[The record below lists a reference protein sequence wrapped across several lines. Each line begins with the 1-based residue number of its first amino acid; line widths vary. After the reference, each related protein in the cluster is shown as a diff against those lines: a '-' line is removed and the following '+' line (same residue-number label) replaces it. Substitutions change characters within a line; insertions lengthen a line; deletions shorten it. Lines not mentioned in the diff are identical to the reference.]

1 MRDWKQYYKDHLINV
16 EEAATKIVPG
26 DRVWVGQATQV
37 PYVLLDE
44 MYKHMDNYYDIIL
57 MYNVAVQPLEIFFDP
72 ETKKHFRLISAFNL
86 PLERMSIQM
95 GIVESCGF
103 NYDQLGQGPFEYGI
117 NTLAIQICPPDEN
130 GYCNIGSYGMS
141 VNKVITQRPE
151 LKKKIAFIDPTG
163 LCPVKGDVKDTSIHI
178 TEFDYIVENP
188 TELMGI
194 PAAPPQD
201 IDKKMAAYILPYVH
215 PGDKI
220 QIGFGG
226 LGEEILA
233 HLKDIGNIEVYS
245 EVACDNMAQL
255 CRDGIITKITAASP
269 GACSEEFF
277 KFCYEDPRANL
288 ISLEYT
294 IEPFEIMK
302 QENIVAINATFMID
316 LLGQCCSEAQ
326 GLSPYSGTGG
336 SFAYTYGAIRA
347 KGGRSFMCV
356 RSTYIDHEGE
366 THSNIVPW
374 LPEGSIVTTLKNFVM
389 YVVSEYGIAD
399 IYLKTL
405 KDRIKTMIPIAHTDF
420 RDWLKEKICTT
431 PLIKEEDFEN
441 LSRFSGVHKDK

>member
-1 MRDWKQYYKDHLINV
+1 MTDWREYYKEHLISIS
-16 EEAATKIVPG
+16 EAAKKIVPG
-26 DRVWVGQATQV
+26 DRVWIGQATQI
-37 PYVLLDE
+37 PYALLEE
-44 MYKHMDNYYDIIL
+44 MYTHMNEYDYYDIML
-57 MYNVAVQPLEIFFDP
+57 MYNCAVQPVQMLFDP
-72 ETKKHFRLISAFNL
+72 ETKKHFRLMSAFCL
-86 PLERMSIQM
+86 PLERISGEM
-95 GIVESCGF
+95 GIMEYCGF
-103 NYDQLGQGPFEYGI
+103 NYDQLAQGPFVYGA

-130 GYCNIGSYGMS
+130 GYCNVGSYGVS

-163 LCPVKGDVKDTSIHI
+163 LCPVKGDVRDTSIHI

-188 TELMGI
+188 TELIGV
-194 PAAPPQD
+194 PAAQPQE
-201 IDKKMAAYILPYVH
+201 IDKIIASYILPYIH

-233 HLKDIGNIEVYS
+233 NLKSIGNIEVYS

-255 CRDGIITKITAASP
+255 CREGVITKITAASP

-302 QENIVAINATFMID
+302 QDNIVAINATFMID
-316 LLGQCCSEAQ
+316 LIGQCCSEAQ
-326 GLSPYSGTGG
+326 GLTPYSGTGG

-347 KGGRSFMCV
+347 KGGRSFICL
-356 RSTYIDHEGE
+356 RSTYIDHEGAR
-366 THSNIVPW
+366 HSNVVPW

-389 YVVSEYGIAD
+389 YVVTEYGLAD

-405 KDRIKTMIPIAHTDF
+405 RDRIKALIKIAHPDY
-420 RDWLKEKICTT
+420 REWLKEKICTT
-431 PLIKEEDFEN
+431 PLISEEDFEN
-441 LSRFSGVHKDK
+441 QCRWSGV